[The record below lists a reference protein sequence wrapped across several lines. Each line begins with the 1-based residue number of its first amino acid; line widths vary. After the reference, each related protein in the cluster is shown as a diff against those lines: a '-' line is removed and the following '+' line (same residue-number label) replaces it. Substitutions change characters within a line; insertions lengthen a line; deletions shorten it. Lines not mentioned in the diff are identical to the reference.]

1 MSAMEMSRKHLL
13 LIKDAL
19 GSYTNELL
27 DRKDMIERRKYR
39 DGILSEEYELLFREI
54 EAKLSETE
62 ALDSLIGD
70 LLLRNA
76 RLYGVDDQ

>member
-1 MSAMEMSRKHLL
+1 ML

-27 DRKDMIERRKYR
+27 DKKDMIERRKFR
-39 DGILSEEYELLFREI
+39 AGILSEEYELLFREI
-54 EAKLSETE
+54 EARLSETE

-70 LLLRNA
+70 LLLRDA
-76 RLYGVDDQ
+76 RLYGMDNQ

>member
-13 LIKDAL
+13 LIKGAL

-27 DRKDMIERRKYR
+27 DRKDMIERRKFR
-39 DGILSEEYELLFREI
+39 AGILSEEYELLFREI
-54 EAKLSETE
+54 EARLSETE

-70 LLLRNA
+70 LLLRDA
-76 RLYGVDDQ
+76 RLYGMDNQ

>member
-1 MSAMEMSRKHLL
+1 ML

-19 GSYTNELL
+19 NSHINELL
-27 DRKDMIERRKYR
+27 DKKDMIERRKFR
-39 DGILSEEYELLFREI
+39 AGILSEEYELLFREI

-70 LLLRNA
+70 LLLRDA

>member
-1 MSAMEMSRKHLL
+1 MEIPRKHLL

-27 DRKDMIERRKYR
+27 DRKDVIERRKYR

-70 LLLRNA
+70 LLLRDA